1 MGTADVT
8 NSLGCLPKRNG
19 YSGSPLGWV
28 ENYRVIKRHFF
39 LVVAAVVLG
48 LMIVAAVLRVAFAE
62 DEAQGGPGGGRGGP
76 GGGRG
81 QAVSEAVV
89 AVRSFS
95 DQIDVL
101 GVARGRRS
109 VNVTSA
115 TSELI
120 TAVLFRDGQTVAA
133 GAPLVRLQA
142 GEEEASIIQARA
154 NLAQAEREYER
165 FRTLADRGVAPR
177 VSAEDALTAVETARA
192 TLAAA
197 QARQGDRV
205 IRAPF
210 AGTLGLSSVTA
221 GTLISPGAVITTL
234 DDTAVIRVDFPVPE
248 RYLGVLRE
256 GLPITATADAFG
268 EETFSGRIALIDTRI
283 NETTRAVTARAE
295 FPNPGGRI
303 RPGMLMRVGIQ
314 QGQRQ
319 SPAVPES
326 AVQYE
331 GEGAFVYRI
340 AAGDQGSTAQRVEVE
355 TGAVEGGFVEIV
367 SGLGAND
374 RVVGSGLNR
383 IQPNAPVTVAGAARP
398 AGAPTRATAP

>member
-1 MGTADVT
+1 M
-8 NSLGCLPKRNG
+8 
-19 YSGSPLGWV
+19 
-28 ENYRVIKRHFF
+28 IKRHFF

-48 LMIVAAVLRVAFAE
+48 LMIVAAILRVAFAE
-62 DEAQGGPGGGRGGP
+62 EEGGRGPGGPGGP

-81 QAVSEAVV
+81 QQVSEATVV
-89 AVRSFS
+89 LRPFT

-101 GVARGRRS
+101 GVARGQRS
-109 VNVTSA
+109 VNITSA

-120 TAVLFRDGQTVAA
+120 TAVLFEDGQRVGA

-165 FRTLADRGVAPR
+165 FRGLAERGVAPR
-177 VSAEDALTAVETARA
+177 VSAEDALTVVETARA

-197 QARQGDRV
+197 EARQGDRV

-210 AGTLGLSSVTA
+210 AGVLGLSTVTP

-234 DDTAVIRVDFPVPE
+234 DDISVIRVDFPVPE
-248 RYLGVLRE
+248 RYLGLLRQ
-256 GLPITATADAFG
+256 GLPITATADAYAG
-268 EETFSGRIALIDTRI
+268 ESFEGQIALIDTRI

-319 SPAVPES
+319 SPSVPES
-326 AVQYE
+326 AVQFE
-331 GEGAFVYRI
+331 GENAFVYRI
-340 AAGDQGSTAQRVEVE
+340 AAGERGSTAQRVEVE
-355 TGAVEGGFVEIV
+355 PGAVEGGFVEIL
-367 SGLGAND
+367 SGLTAND

-383 IQPNAPVTVAGAARP
+383 IQPNAPVTVAGAGGGPQTGSAEKASAR
-398 AGAPTRATAP
+398 